1 MWPVL
6 NVVYHNID
14 AWKWKLLFDMP
25 SCRKVTIIGHCTAV
39 PYKHITRLLNK
50 HWNASNLC
58 TVFSFFFQII
68 LEFPF
73 FGQGTFDFNYNLI
86 TLLHAITSQQ
96 VEFFGKVKTKNWD
109 LWRVVFYIMTNGK
122 RKKLK
127 ITFKKCFIDQM
138 IFLFSFKDLMSLF
151 GMILQV
157 YYY

>member
-1 MWPVL
+1 MPVIF
-6 NVVYHNID
+6 V
-14 AWKWKLLFDMP
+14 LFFL
-25 SCRKVTIIGHCTAV
+25 S
-39 PYKHITRLLNK
+39 
-50 HWNASNLC
+50 
-58 TVFSFFFQII
+58 FFQII

-157 YYY
+157 YYYQSQIFSMTSLCETSITFMSIEKLVLFMPHH